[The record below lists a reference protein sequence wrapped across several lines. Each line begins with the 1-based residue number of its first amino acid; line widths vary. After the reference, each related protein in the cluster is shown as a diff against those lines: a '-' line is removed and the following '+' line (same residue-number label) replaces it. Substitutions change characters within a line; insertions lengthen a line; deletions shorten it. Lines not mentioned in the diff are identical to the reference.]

1 MLHTRNMVSLISY
14 FNNLGIA
21 ESKRYCVRL
30 GRGREGERE
39 RERERECH
47 KAFLLINVFWRKP
60 LFVSDF

>member
-1 MLHTRNMVSLISY
+1 MSLISY

-21 ESKRYCVRL
+21 ESERYCVRL
-30 GRGREGERE
+30 GGGGREGERE